1 MSTKKKERIV
11 LEHGTGGLLSQKL
24 VSEFIVSIL
33 SDLYL
38 GKMEDSAILNL
49 DTKAIA
55 MTTDSFVVDPIFFG
69 NGNIGKISICGTVN
83 DLAVSGAKPMYITL
97 SLVMEEGL
105 ALADLSKILK
115 SIHDTAKEANVQIV
129 AGDTKV
135 VRKGEGDKI
144 FINTSGVGTFGNNRE
159 RLTIPLIQTGD
170 DIIVTGNIGNHS
182 IHILSLREGL
192 GYESRVLSD
201 CAPLNH
207 MIDEVVE
214 RAGKGKVHLMRDLTR
229 GGLGASLNEIAFGC
243 KRNIEINLD
252 QIPVQYETRMA
263 SDMLGVNPI
272 YLANEGTLVIF
283 CDPKSTSQILKTLKA
298 NKYGLNSQLVGKVS
312 KNKESVVFGIDKEG
326 EKTVIE
332 NLYGQELPRLC

>member
-135 VRKGEGDKI
+135 VRKGEG
-144 FINTSGVGTFGNNRE
+144 S
-159 RLTIPLIQTGD
+159 
-170 DIIVTGNIGNHS
+170 
-182 IHILSLREGL
+182 
-192 GYESRVLSD
+192 
-201 CAPLNH
+201 
-207 MIDEVVE
+207 
-214 RAGKGKVHLMRDLTR
+214 
-229 GGLGASLNEIAFGC
+229 
-243 KRNIEINLD
+243 
-252 QIPVQYETRMA
+252 
-263 SDMLGVNPI
+263 
-272 YLANEGTLVIF
+272 
-283 CDPKSTSQILKTLKA
+283 
-298 NKYGLNSQLVGKVS
+298 
-312 KNKESVVFGIDKEG
+312 
-326 EKTVIE
+326 
-332 NLYGQELPRLC
+332 